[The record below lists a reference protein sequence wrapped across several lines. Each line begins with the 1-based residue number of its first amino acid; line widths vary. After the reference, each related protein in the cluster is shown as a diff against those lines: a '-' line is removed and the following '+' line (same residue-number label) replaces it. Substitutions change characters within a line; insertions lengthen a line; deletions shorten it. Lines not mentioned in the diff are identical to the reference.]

1 MDERK
6 SSGPLENLTIVEHGQ
21 GVAASY
27 AGRLFGVMGASVIKL
42 EPPGGAELRHAEPM
56 LPGNPPRSA
65 LFEYLN
71 VNKHSV
77 TCDLGSPEGCDQFKS
92 LLRKADLLIDDTPVQ
107 TRTDLG
113 LDPDAL
119 SESHPD
125 LIFLS
130 LLPYGSFGEDAN
142 KRAYEINAFHSGGE
156 GYLMPNGLARELF
169 PDRPPLKV
177 YGHFAELIGGTS
189 AIIGAIAALIARP
202 TAGGQFVDVATQDA
216 NVGLSAFNIQRY
228 GDGVLENRD
237 ERSFKYGGVMACTDG
252 YVQLLTLEAH
262 QWQGLVHLV
271 GDPAWAVIPEFDD
284 PMERGRRG
292 PEINKRLRAWFET
305 QTVED
310 VVRRGQELSVPICKY
325 NTPEDLLTGAQMVA
339 REVFQ
344 PIHLPGVGDTRMQTA
359 PFKFSSGALHITQAA
374 PPAGADAEAVM
385 YASSR
390 NAAPSPKRH
399 VANTGE
405 APLAGMRVADF
416 TLHAAGPFAAHML
429 SLLGAEVIKIESSLR
444 PDIFRRPHPVYG
456 RLDVATFDQVAAN
469 KLSLTLNLK
478 HPEGAAIAKRLVAI
492 SDVVAESFRPGV
504 MDRLGLDYES
514 LKAVKPDIVMVSV
527 SASGQDGPE
536 RGYAGYAPLFGAA
549 GGLGTLT
556 GYTDGPP
563 IEIRHVMDH
572 STGLTAAAGVIA
584 ALYCQRISGQGQ
596 HVDVAAREV
605 ASSLIG
611 DAMMLYAATGR
622 EPHRCGNADPDMAP
636 HGVYRAKGDDNWVA
650 IAVRTEQEWR
660 ALADTM
666 DGVDGINNPRF
677 LTRSA
682 RQQHAEILDRLIEG
696 WTRERDANQV
706 TELLQAAGVAA
717 SPSLNAQQIV
727 DSPHLRARG
736 TIVDLER
743 SNGERRAVTGPLWQF
758 SKTRASI
765 CRWTPELGE
774 HNAYVLGNLLGLDT
788 EEIKRLVDNGV
799 VT

>member
-1 MDERK
+1 MSERK
-6 SSGPLENLTIVEHGQ
+6 SFGPLKNLTIVENAQ

-27 AGRLFGVMGASVIKL
+27 AGRLFGVMGASVVKL
-42 EPPGGAELRHAEPM
+42 EPPGGAGLRHAEPL
-56 LPGNPPRSA
+56 LPGDPPRSA

-71 VNKHSV
+71 INKRSV
-77 TCDLGSPEGCDQFKS
+77 TCDPGSPEGRDQFEM
-92 LLRKADLLIDDTPVQ
+92 LLRDADLLIDDTPVQ
-107 TRTDLG
+107 ARAARG

-130 LLPYGSFGEDAN
+130 LLPYGAFGEDAD

-156 GYLMPNGLARELF
+156 GFLMPNGLARELF
-169 PDRPPLKV
+169 PDRPPLKI
-177 YGHFAELIGGTS
+177 YGHFAEFIGGTS
-189 AIIGAIAALIARP
+189 AIIGAIAALIARSK
-202 TAGGQFVDVATQDA
+202 TGGQFVDAATQDA
-216 NVGLSAFNIQRY
+216 NVGLSGFNIQRY
-228 GDGVLENRD
+228 SDGILENRD
-237 ERSFKYGGVMACTDG
+237 ERSFKYGGVMACADG
-252 YVQLLTLEAH
+252 YVQLLTLESH
-262 QWQGLVHLV
+262 QWQGLVRLV
-271 GDPAWAVIPEFDD
+271 GDPAWATVPEFDD
-284 PMERGRRG
+284 PMERGRCG
-292 PEINKRLRAWFET
+292 AEINRQLRAWFET

-325 NTPEDLLTGAQMVA
+325 NTPEDLLTGAQMLA
-339 REVFQ
+339 REVFL
-344 PIHLPGVGDTRMQTA
+344 PIHLPGVGDTKMQAA
-359 PFKFSSGALHITQAA
+359 PFKFSSGALQIARTA
-374 PPAGADAEAVM
+374 PAAGADTKAVLGEA
-385 YASSR
+385 SR
-390 NAAPSPKRH
+390 NAVPSLTRH
-399 VANTGE
+399 LGNADDP
-405 APLAGMRVADF
+405 PLAGVRVADF

-456 RLDVATFDQVAAN
+456 RLDVATFDQVAAD

-514 LKAVKPDIVMVSV
+514 LKAVKPDLVMVSV
-527 SASGQDGPE
+527 SASGQEGPE

-556 GYTDGPP
+556 GYADGPP

-584 ALYCQRISGQGQ
+584 ALYRQRATGEGQ

-611 DAMMLYAATGR
+611 DAMVLYAATGQ
-622 EPHRCGNADPDMAP
+622 EPRRRGNADPDMAP
-636 HGVYRAKGDDNWVA
+636 HGVYRTKGDDSWVA

-666 DGVDGINNPRF
+666 DAGDWIGDPRF
-677 LTRSA
+677 STRSA
-682 RQQHAEILDRLIEG
+682 RQQNAAILDQRIED
-696 WTRERDANQV
+696 WTREQDAKDV
-706 TELLQAAGVAA
+706 ADRLQAAGVAA
-717 SPSLNAQQIV
+717 SPSLDARQIAE
-727 DSPHLRARG
+727 SRHLRARG

-743 SNGERRAVTGPLWQF
+743 PNGERRVVVGPLWRF
-758 SKTRASI
+758 SKTPGSI
-765 CRWTPELGE
+765 RRWTPELGE
-774 HNAYVLGNLLGLDT
+774 HNDYVLGELLGLDT
-788 EEIKRLVDNGV
+788 GEIKRLVEDGV